1 MRLCAHAQPAHIRMT
16 RRRSVLPS
24 PSSSIPEEDN
34 VNVCSEG
41 NGHDRHG
48 NDPLPI
54 GLTTVV
60 PYQLRSSEVDQC
72 FGSFIPLFGGAAA
85 LMLDS
90 LMIPSTGQCGAAGAE
105 TQTKYRRRSEGR
117 EVACRVSPRQPKRCH
132 GSCPALPASS
142 PSEKTPRAQS
152 RAPDGRRPATSAP
165 AVRHAYARTET
176 LDRPRRIVRRSHPVG
191 GGIRQYP
198 ERA

>member
-60 PYQLRSSEVDQC
+60 PYQLRSSARV
-72 FGSFIPLFGGAAA
+72 
-85 LMLDS
+85 
-90 LMIPSTGQCGAAGAE
+90 
-105 TQTKYRRRSEGR
+105 RS
-117 EVACRVSPRQPKRCH
+117 
-132 GSCPALPASS
+132 
-142 PSEKTPRAQS
+142 
-152 RAPDGRRPATSAP
+152 GRRGHEA
-165 AVRHAYARTET
+165 ARSDE
-176 LDRPRRIVRRSHPVG
+176 PS
-191 GGIRQYP
+191 
-198 ERA
+198 

>member
-60 PYQLRSSEVDQC
+60 PYQLQGPRLPPTCADLV
-72 FGSFIPLFGGAAA
+72 SFIPLLGDV
-85 LMLDS
+85 LRHLLS
-90 LMIPSTGQCGAAGAE
+90 QSPLTPSGDA
-105 TQTKYRRRSEGR
+105 
-117 EVACRVSPRQPKRCH
+117 
-132 GSCPALPASS
+132 
-142 PSEKTPRAQS
+142 
-152 RAPDGRRPATSAP
+152 
-165 AVRHAYARTET
+165 
-176 LDRPRRIVRRSHPVG
+176 
-191 GGIRQYP
+191 
-198 ERA
+198 

>member
-34 VNVCSEG
+34 VNVCSER

-60 PYQLRSSEVDQC
+60 PYQLRAVSILAAPLVSFNALFYGALQRYEVSSK
-72 FGSFIPLFGGAAA
+72 PHL
-85 LMLDS
+85 
-90 LMIPSTGQCGAAGAE
+90 
-105 TQTKYRRRSEGR
+105 K
-117 EVACRVSPRQPKRCH
+117 
-132 GSCPALPASS
+132 
-142 PSEKTPRAQS
+142 
-152 RAPDGRRPATSAP
+152 
-165 AVRHAYARTET
+165 
-176 LDRPRRIVRRSHPVG
+176 
-191 GGIRQYP
+191 
-198 ERA
+198 